1 MQCIDT
7 ARGDMSLSN
16 LPSPIT
22 PAVDA
27 VVQLFCAT
35 QDLDF
40 LNNQGLNI
48 SMNYGLNMMLFNM
61 LQIFPYA
68 GNLPWPPA

>member
-27 VVQLFCAT
+27 VVQQFCAT

-40 LNNQGLNI
+40 LNAQGLNI